1 MRSAKVLRGVR
12 QGQCESGRLWLAMSG
27 GGVNGGVGNLQ
38 AATTRDK
45 MALPGN
51 DPQRRLDPAFNYSE
65 LTFWEKVNIISP
77 VPPKIVL
84 LLLLTGVLLLAAYY
98 FSLFA
103 IHGFSADFL
112 KINRCLES
120 GGRWNAAERRCE
132 QVQDVYIPPDP
143 AMQPY

>member
-1 MRSAKVLRGVR
+1 MRNRRIAACNRHGRHGCFQKPANGNHSHNMAS
-12 QGQCESGRLWLAMSG
+12 SGNS
-27 GGVNGGVGNLQ
+27 
-38 AATTRDK
+38 
-45 MALPGN
+45 
-51 DPQRRLDPAFNYSE
+51 PQRPSEKGFNYSE
-65 LTFWEKVNIISP
+65 LTIWEKITIISP

-103 IHGFSADFL
+103 IHGFSPDFL

-120 GGRWNAAERRCE
+120 GGRWNAVERRCE